1 MSLGDLSGS
10 GVPAFARQ
18 WLLSSHAEEFENG
31 RASLYVRAGG
41 STPGD
46 RGLWRVGIDEG
57 VEDEITDR
65 RWNLT
70 VSSEEEHD
78 SHDDAREQVLEA
90 LRYFSGVPQTVGSVC
105 EYTGLDT
112 SVARD
117 ALRGLLNED
126 KADLLNSKY
135 QIKG

>member
-18 WLLSSHAEEFENG
+18 WLLTSHAEEFEHG

-57 VEDEITDR
+57 AQDEITDR

-70 VSSEEEHD
+70 VSSEDEHD
-78 SHDDAREQVLEA
+78 SHEDARGEVLAA
-90 LRYFSGVPQTVGSVC
+90 LRYFGTFETVGSIC
-105 EYTGLDT
+105 LHTGLDT
-112 SVARD
+112 SVTRD
-117 ALRGLLNED
+117 VLRDLLHEGQ
-126 KADLLNSKY
+126 ADLQNSKY